1 MSGSTIF
8 LYGAPGSGK
17 STIGRILAHT
27 LNLIFY
33 DLDIEIE
40 QECRKPIWKIFAEEG
55 ESGFRRREKDMLQRL
70 VQKQPGIVALG
81 GGTLLDEANRA
92 TAENTGVVV
101 ILNAPLHVLHARINA
116 DPNQRPLLAGD
127 LAAKL
132 ENLLKVR
139 VDHYKSFEHIID
151 TEKLDTEQA
160 AWLVQIRL
168 GMFRVKGMGSGK
180 AGSSGEYDVRIRQN
194 GLNTIGHELTVRE
207 LNGPIVLVSDDTVG
221 PLYARGVLD
230 SLKNSGF
237 KAAPIFI
244 RTGEEFKTIQT
255 VNLLWDSFLANQL
268 DRSSTVIALGGGV
281 VSDLTGFAA
290 ATYLRGIR
298 WVGLPTTLLSMA
310 DASLGGKTGADL
322 PEGKNLIGA
331 FHSPAL
337 VMADPDTLVTL
348 PERELRSGFG
358 EIVKHGVISDPELF
372 AECKKLAGFTFDE
385 IRRQP
390 LGAIIRRAMAVKIR
404 VIEDDPFEQNI
415 RAILNAGHTIG
426 HAVELASGFKISHGE
441 AVSIGIV
448 VEAQMAEELGIAHHG
463 LAEEISFVLNGLG
476 LPTRIPAGFDQAVI
490 ETTIFRDKKRAGGT
504 VKFAF
509 PVEIGKSKF
518 GISLGL
524 EDLRRNHAFSTCF
537 TRP

>member
-17 STIGRILAHT
+17 STIGKILARS
-27 LNLIFY
+27 LNLNFH
-33 DLDIEIE
+33 DLDTEIE
-40 QECRKPIWKIFAEEG
+40 QECGMPVWKIFAEEG
-55 ESGFRRREKDMLQRL
+55 ETGFRRRETDMLQKL
-70 VQKQPGIVALG
+70 ALNHSGIVALG
-81 GGTLLDEANRA
+81 GGTLLDAANRII
-92 TAENTGVVV
+92 AENAGGIVV
-101 ILNAPLHVLHARINA
+101 LDAPLHVIHARIKA
-116 DPNQRPLLAGD
+116 ESNQRPLLTGD

-139 VDHYKSFEHIID
+139 ADHYKSFQHLIE
-151 TEKLDTEQA
+151 TEKLDAEQA
-160 AWLVQIRL
+160 AWLVQIQL
-168 GMFRVKGMGSGK
+168 GMFCVKGMGAGK
-180 AGSSGEYDVRIRQN
+180 AGSSGVYDVRVRQG
-194 GLNTIGHELTVRE
+194 GLKTIGQELSLRG

-221 PLYARGVLD
+221 PLYARTVLD
-230 SLKNSGF
+230 SLRQNGF
-237 KAAPIFI
+237 TAESIFLS
-244 RTGEEFKTIQT
+244 TGEEFKTIEA
-255 VNLLWDSFLANQL
+255 VEKLWECFLTNQL

-337 VMADPDTLVTL
+337 VFADPDTLKTL

-358 EIVKHGVISDPELF
+358 EIVKHGVISDQDLF
-372 AECKKLAGFTFDE
+372 AECKKLGGFTIDE

-390 LGAIIRRAMAVKIR
+390 LGAIVRRAMAVKIR
-404 VIEDDPFEQNI
+404 VIEHDPYEQNT
-415 RAILNAGHTIG
+415 RAVLNAGHTIG

-441 AVSIGIV
+441 AVSIGLV
-448 VEAQMAEELGIAHHG
+448 VETRMAEELGIAHPG
-463 LAEEISFVLNGLG
+463 LADEISSVLTGLG
-476 LPTRIPAGFDQAVI
+476 LPTNVPAGFDQAVI

-509 PVEIGKSKF
+509 PVEIGQAKF

-524 EDLRRNHAFSTCF
+524 EDIRRNHAFSSCF
-537 TRP
+537 TRS